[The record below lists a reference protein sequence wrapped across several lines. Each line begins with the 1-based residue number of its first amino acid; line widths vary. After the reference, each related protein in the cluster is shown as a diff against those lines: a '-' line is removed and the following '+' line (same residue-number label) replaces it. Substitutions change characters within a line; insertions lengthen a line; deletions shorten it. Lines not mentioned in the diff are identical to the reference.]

1 MKHFITIIIFSFLQL
16 TASAQ
21 GGQNVKGT
29 VLDKDSDFPMIGA
42 NVTLTTEQGDLHAT
56 TDVDGV
62 FLIKGVAAGRHVIQ
76 ISFLGYEVVT
86 IPNVFVTAGKEV
98 VLNIAMEE
106 SLVSLDE
113 VVISSKVD
121 KDKTINEM
129 ATVSARTF
137 SLEEV
142 TRYSGGRNDASRL
155 VSNFAGVSTADDS
168 RNDIVIR
175 GNSPSG
181 VLWRLEGIPIPN
193 PNHYS
198 TLGTTGGPVS
208 ALNTNLLKN
217 SDFLTSAFP
226 AEYGNATSGVFD
238 VGFRNGNKDTY
249 EGTLQLGAFSGIEAM
264 VEGPMYSGGDNSFLI
279 SFRNSFAEFAQSA
292 GLDIGT
298 NAVPR
303 YRDLSYKLDFG
314 KVLGGRLSAFGIV
327 ANSSI
332 NFNADEIDETDLF
345 AEADANSMARS
356 NIFISGLKHNY
367 LINDKA
373 YLQTVLSFSRTGNQ
387 FSEERLTE
395 EIPDGS
401 YINFSGDD
409 VLERQSVSTAIN
421 IKHSSRLTT
430 RAGIII
436 ERLNLNSEV
445 KDRISDEDLDGDG
458 LRDFRTLRD
467 VNDDLFITQ
476 AYFHNKYRLSEKARF
491 HIGLHAQHLS
501 INEKAILEP
510 RTAFNYDVS
519 DKTTFNAA
527 YGLHSQVPALP
538 LFFYLN
544 PDRNGTFKAL
554 NTDLDFQKAHHF
566 VVGLD
571 HRLAPDWRLKV
582 EAYYQSLYDIPVDK
596 ESATSFS
603 VLNAGADFVFPA
615 VGELSNSGTG
625 TNYGVEVTIEKFFSS
640 GFYGLMTTSLFQS
653 KYKGSD
659 LIERNTAFNNNYV
672 VNLLGGYEY
681 DLSKSYALTIDF
693 KMTTSGGR
701 HYTPVDLEASQLR
714 QSEVLVEELAFSE
727 QYPSYFRTDLKIGF
741 RMNSSKRKFSQ
752 QFFIDFQNI
761 TNRKNVFV
769 NRYNRATNEVNTVY
783 QSGFLPDLMYRIQF

>member
-1 MKHFITIIIFSFLQL
+1 MKNTLLIIIFSFLQL
-16 TASAQ
+16 SLFAQ
-21 GGQNVKGT
+21 AGQTVKGT
-29 VLDKDSDFPMIGA
+29 VIDKDSDFPMIGA
-42 NVTLTTEQGDLHAT
+42 NVTLTTVQGDLHAT
-56 TDVDGV
+56 TNIDGV
-62 FLIKGVAAGRHVIQ
+62 FRIPGVVPGRHILQ
-76 ISFLGYEVVT
+76 ISFLGYEAVT
-86 IPNVFVTAGKEV
+86 IPNVVVTSGKEV
-98 VLNIAMEE
+98 VMDISMEE

-113 VVISSKVD
+113 VVITSKVD

-129 ATVSARTF
+129 ASVSARTF

-175 GNSPSG
+175 GNSPTG

-249 EGTLQLGAFSGIEAM
+249 EMTFQLGAFSGIEAM
-264 VEGPMYSGGDNSFLI
+264 AEGPMYGGGDNSFLI
-279 SFRNSFAEFAQSA
+279 SFRNSFAELAQSA

-303 YRDLSYKLDFG
+303 YRDLSFKFDFG
-314 KVLGGRLSAFGIV
+314 KVLGGKLTAFGIV
-327 ANSSI
+327 ASSNI

-367 LINDKA
+367 LINDRA
-373 YLQTVLSFSRTGNQ
+373 YLQTTFSYSRTGNQ

-395 EIPDGS
+395 EVPSGS

-409 VLERQSVSTAIN
+409 VLQRQALSTVLN
-421 IKHSSRLTT
+421 IKHSSKLTT
-430 RAGIII
+430 RAGITI
-436 ERLNLNSEV
+436 ERLNLDSDV
-445 KDRISDEDLDGDG
+445 KDRISDEDIDGDG
-458 LRDFRTLRD
+458 LRDFRSIRD
-467 VNDDLFITQ
+467 VSDDLFITQ
-476 AYFHNKYRLSEKARF
+476 AYFHNKYRVSEKARF
-491 HIGLHAQHLS
+491 HIGLHGQHIS
-501 INEKAILEP
+501 INQKAILEP
-510 RTAFNYDVS
+510 RTAFNYDIS
-519 DKTTFNAA
+519 DKSTFNAA

-544 PDRNGTFKAL
+544 PDDNGALKPL

-566 VVGLD
+566 VIGLD
-571 HRLAPDWRLKV
+571 HRPAADWRLKL
-582 EAYYQSLYDIPVDK
+582 EAYYQALYDIPTDSGK
-596 ESATSFS
+596 ATSFS
-603 VLNAGADFVFPA
+603 VLNAGADFAFPQ
-615 VGELSNSGTG
+615 VGQLSNNGTG
-625 TNYGVEVTIEKFFSS
+625 KNYGVELTLEKFFSR
-640 GFYGLMTTSLFQS
+640 GFYGLLTTSLFQS
-653 KYKGSD
+653 KYTGSD
-659 LIERNTAFNNNYV
+659 QIERNSAFNNNYV
-672 VNLLGGYEY
+672 VNVLGGYEHN
-681 DLSKSYALTIDF
+681 LSKSYALTIDF
-693 KMTTSGGR
+693 KMTASGGR
-701 HYTPVDLEASQLR
+701 YFTPVDLEASQLR
-714 QSEVLVEELAFSE
+714 QSEVLMEDLAFSE

-741 RMNSSKRKFSQ
+741 RMNSAKRKFSQ
-752 QFFIDFQNI
+752 QFFLDFQNI

-769 NRYNRATNEVNTVY
+769 NRYNRITNEVNTVY